1 MREPLFK
8 RKRPIRVVLQRA
20 PYYGYAPIGK
30 EGNSGMNAFNAAFE
44 QAVKVTKMT
53 VMANAMKQ
61 IQKEAEH
68 VDSDLDIRT
77 IEV

>member
-8 RKRPIRVVLQRA
+8 RKQPNRIILQRA
-20 PYYGYAPIGK
+20 PNYGYAPSGK
-30 EGNSGMNAFNAAFE
+30 DPNSGMGAFNIAFD

-68 VDSDLDIRT
+68 VDPDLDIRT

>member
-8 RKRPIRVVLQRA
+8 RKQPNRIILQRA
-20 PYYGYAPIGK
+20 PYYGYVPVGK
-30 EGNSGMNAFNAAFE
+30 EPNSGMNSFNAAFE
-44 QAVKVTKMT
+44 QAVKATKMM

-77 IEV
+77 IES